1 VFRPRELGERYV
13 LDAVGGRL
21 ELAAPEP
28 LAHALGQRRRVAVV
42 VLREAAIVATLK
54 T

>member
-1 VFRPRELGERYV
+1 VFEPRELGERDV
-13 LDAVGGRL
+13 LDALGGRL

-28 LAHALGQRRRVAVV
+28 LAHALGRRRRVAVV
-42 VLREAAIVATLK
+42 VLRDTAIVATLK